1 MGIIRMNI
9 ALVAK
14 KGGVGKSTMSLLIA
28 QALRQ
33 AGRQVAVNDWD
44 EQGTSTK
51 SCRING
57 GEIAIPGGE
66 YDYLIYDTKP
76 DLKDSSTKSAVTHAD
91 VVIVVT
97 TPSTPDMWE
106 AKEAVEFVKH
116 QNPNA
121 IVRVLI
127 NRVKRGTLL
136 AKGAADAADVLGISV
151 PVLNTQIL
159 DRQVYAHFIG
169 GGWKTLDLAAQ
180 KQVGNLAVEVLTLNN
195 SKPFARPLAKMA

>member
-1 MGIIRMNI
+1 LGR
-9 ALVAK
+9 
-14 KGGVGKSTMSLLIA
+14 
-28 QALRQ
+28 
-33 AGRQVAVNDWD
+33 AGNQH
-44 EQGTSTK
+44 Q

-127 NRVKRGTLL
+127 NRVSAELSLRKELL
-136 AKGAADAADVLGISV
+136 
-151 PVLNTQIL
+151 T
-159 DRQVYAHFIG
+159 RQTSLESLF
-169 GGWKTLDLAAQ
+169 LC
-180 KQVGNLAVEVLTLNN
+180 
-195 SKPFARPLAKMA
+195 